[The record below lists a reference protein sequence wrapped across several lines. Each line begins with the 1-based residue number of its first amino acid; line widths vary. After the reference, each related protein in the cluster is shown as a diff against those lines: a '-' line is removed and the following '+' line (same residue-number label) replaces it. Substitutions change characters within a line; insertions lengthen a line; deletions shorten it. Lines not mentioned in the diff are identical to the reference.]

1 MFIIVRIESIDPDT
15 KTAKCFR
22 ESDNMCIVDARWCQA
37 FGASGVPASGA
48 RAALTFVGGIPY
60 LLFELDSQISAN
72 ASQPAMSMGS
82 GTAMPSVTSG
92 GTQAGTT
99 GSNRSP
105 SDSVPGDHTLGGGV
119 RGLIVAMLGGG
130 IMLKAHALSSIFLSR
145 LAALV
150 RITSRRHELITDAST
165 EVHANVGNATYRYEE
180 VYASLAD
187 QRANQPAYVEATGA
201 TNSALALQA
210 AWQGATAAVED
221 ADPIVYVQQATHAST
236 GRPTSF
242 QRTISAGGEEV
253 VHTGDVTVTTN
264 GTSVTVEVAGEVT
277 PTSLRIVNGS
287 VTVTLDGAVYTL
299 SKDHLTSNRPL
310 RAPDFIIYDGTTELI
325 NLVTHKHGGVFA
337 GSSDT
342 GGPKDAP

>member
-1 MFIIVRIESIDPDT
+1 MFIIVRIESIDEKT
-15 KTAKCFR
+15 STAKCFR
-22 ESDNMCIVDARWCQA
+22 EADNMCIVDARWCQA
-37 FGASGVPASGA
+37 FGASGKPGSGE

-60 LLFELDSQISAN
+60 LLFKLDSQISAN
-72 ASQPAMSMGS
+72 SSQPAMSMGS

-221 ADPIVYVQQATHAST
+221 EDPIVYVQQATHTSA

-253 VHTGDVTVTTN
+253 VHTGNVTITTN
-264 GTSVTVEVAGEVT
+264 GTSVTVEVAGDA
-277 PTSLRIVNGS
+277 PTSLTIVNNLITA
-287 VTVTLDGAVYTL
+287 TVDEATYVL
-299 SKDHLTSNRPL
+299 SPEHLTSNRPL
-310 RAPDFIIYDGTTELI
+310 RAPDFIIYDGTDELI
-325 NLVTHKHGGVFA
+325 NLVTHKHGGVIA
-337 GSSDT
+337 GGSDT